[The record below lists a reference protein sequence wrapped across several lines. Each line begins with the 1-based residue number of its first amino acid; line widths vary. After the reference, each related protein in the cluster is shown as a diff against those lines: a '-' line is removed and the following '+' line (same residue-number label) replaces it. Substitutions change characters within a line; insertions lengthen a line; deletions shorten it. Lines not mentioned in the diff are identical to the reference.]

1 MGKLTF
7 TVVESEAFDTFRVY
21 IIRLLNFETGW
32 KHVFFYVC
40 LAEGRVRTFPF
51 HTLVEWIG

>member
-21 IIRLLNFETGW
+21 IIRLLNFETG
-32 KHVFFYVC
+32 
-40 LAEGRVRTFPF
+40 
-51 HTLVEWIG
+51 